1 MTGNG
6 TYACVIYRC
15 SCIHPLRLRTHIADA
30 GGFART
36 SRRSF
41 GGGVVMVADLTSG
54 ILRGVVGSLLTR
66 EDVSTSIVSIDKS
79 IGAGLGAVVG
89 IVERSRGCAG
99 VCRD

>member
-1 MTGNG
+1 
-6 TYACVIYRC
+6 
-15 SCIHPLRLRTHIADA
+15 
-30 GGFART
+30 
-36 SRRSF
+36 
-41 GGGVVMVADLTSG
+41 MVADLTSG